1 MFAHE
6 CTDVEVGSE
15 GEKEEAKQFLG
26 LSFAMV
32 FLLFLLPLRNLSPIQ
47 PLGNVINANTSG
59 ICLKSSLSA
68 VLDFLLRNGFRL

>member
-1 MFAHE
+1 MFTHE

-32 FLLFLLPLRNLSPIQ
+32 FLFFSFASDAF
-47 PLGNVINANTSG
+47 VTNTV
-59 ICLKSSLSA
+59 C
-68 VLDFLLRNGFRL
+68 R